1 MNNVIRPN
9 KKGILTF
16 LKVKKVKTTDSDGW
30 GLEHVAC
37 QWPISSE
44 PFQSE
49 MCKCVNKKKEGAVGC
64 CLEMHFGP
72 VECYL
77 MIIYSKSRK
86 LNGTNS

>member
-1 MNNVIRPN
+1 MDGVWSTLPVSDQLAPSRFSVKCANVVI
-9 KKGILTF
+9 
-16 LKVKKVKTTDSDGW
+16 
-30 GLEHVAC
+30 
-37 QWPISSE
+37 
-44 PFQSE
+44 
-49 MCKCVNKKKEGAVGC
+49 KKKEGAVGC